1 MYLKFGESRSQIFSS
16 LTHRGNCEEMDVLIS
31 LIMVIIS
38 QCIHISKHYFVH
50 LGYIQLLF
58 VNYSSIKQKNKGN
71 NETLIWREGSAHMK
85 TVLCCLTGRRPV
97 GWEEGSVVRGLLCS
111 HEGLCSGSKSHG
123 RQTGM
128 VPCACYP
135 KVSTRFLRS
144 LLMCQT
150 PHLILH
156 RPPRHCNRC
165 RVPDGLQQGC
175 REVQSCSEGCGN
187 W

>member
-71 NETLIWREGSAHMK
+71 NETLI
-85 TVLCCLTGRRPV
+85 
-97 GWEEGSVVRGLLCS
+97 
-111 HEGLCSGSKSHG
+111 
-123 RQTGM
+123 
-128 VPCACYP
+128 
-135 KVSTRFLRS
+135 
-144 LLMCQT
+144 
-150 PHLILH
+150 
-156 RPPRHCNRC
+156 
-165 RVPDGLQQGC
+165 
-175 REVQSCSEGCGN
+175 
-187 W
+187 